1 MLTQIQGQILTKSKL
16 EVKCS
21 QQSLKLETI
30 SSVWKSSFNSFSI
43 SNKRPAEQPH
53 TNSDDLQSM
62 DISERRPDTRGL
74 EPHYIGPIHG

>member
-1 MLTQIQGQILTKSKL
+1 MFSAESK
-16 EVKCS
+16 VRDHKF
-21 QQSLKLETI
+21 SLKALK
-30 SSVWKSSFNSFSI
+30 KSSFNSFSI